1 MKALNYILNSIEY
14 LNISASI
21 FALISAFFLL
31 SSLDIRIGISITL
44 SALFLASLAISKHLW
59 AKHQTNLFFAWVC
72 FFSGLGLV
80 FFIHSL
86 PILIGVISKWF

>member
-21 FALISAFFLL
+21 FALIAALFLI
-31 SSLDIRIGISITL
+31 STLDIRIAISISL
-44 SALFLASLAISKHLW
+44 SSLFLASLAISKHLW
-59 AKHQTNLFFAWVC
+59 AKHSDRLFLAWLC

-80 FFIHSL
+80 FFIHLL
-86 PILIGVISKWF
+86 PLLLGVISSWF

>member
-1 MKALNYILNSIEY
+1 MKVLNLILNSIEY

-21 FALISAFFLL
+21 FALITALFLL
-31 SSLDIRIGISITL
+31 SSLDIRIAISVTL
-44 SALFLASLAISKHLW
+44 FALFLAALAISKHLW
-59 AKHQTNLFFAWVC
+59 AKHQTNLFFAWMC

-86 PILIGVISKWF
+86 PIAMGVISSWF